1 MHTVA
6 IIPAAGFGLR
16 LKNRTSKPLVEIQ
29 GIPIIVYTLKAI
41 SGHPLIKEVIV
52 VANPSNIR
60 TIKHKIKQY
69 RIKKI
74 SQVVLGGATRRCSV
88 ENGLNAL
95 SGRADFV
102 LIHDAVRPFI
112 RRNTISAVIK
122 AAQRRGAAIVGVP
135 VKATIKRVSNLKPQ
149 ASERLVIKETV
160 DRSNLWEIQ
169 TPQVFR
175 KDLIIKA
182 YKKFKDKDVTD
193 DAMLVEKMGGGVSM
207 VLGSYDNIKVTTPE
221 DLILAE
227 AICGKFAQTTYVH

>member
-1 MHTVA
+1 MHTAA
-6 IIPAAGFGLR
+6 IIPAAGFGSR

-41 SGHPLIKEVIV
+41 SEHPLIKEVIV
-52 VANPSNIR
+52 VANPSNIGA
-60 TIKHKIKQY
+60 IKHKIKQH

-74 SQVVLGGATRRCSV
+74 SKVILGGETRRCSV

-95 SGRADFV
+95 SGTADFV

-112 RRNTISAVIK
+112 RRNIISAVIK
-122 AAQRRGAAIVGVP
+122 EAQRRGAAIVGVP
-135 VKATIKRVSNLKPQ
+135 VKATIKQVSSLVSQVSNRRVVEKT
-149 ASERLVIKETV
+149 I
-160 DRSNLWEIQ
+160 DRRNIWEIQ

-175 KDLIIKA
+175 KDFIIKA

-193 DAMLVEKMGGGVSM
+193 DAMLVEKMGGKVSM

-227 AICGKFAQTTYVH
+227 AICRNLRCHTE

>member
-60 TIKHKIKQY
+60 TIKHKIKKY

-122 AAQRRGAAIVGVP
+122 VAQRRGAAIVGVP
-135 VKATIKRVSNLKPQ
+135 VKATVKKVKSQKSKVKIVEKT
-149 ASERLVIKETV
+149 I

-227 AICGKFAQTTYVH
+227 AICGNLRCRTE